1 MKQVNESNFM
11 AAKKAFCRAMGYE
24 FENLSL
30 FESAQSSAYAIW
42 MGVYEGNQEMAVQEV
57 IKMMENGE
65 LEKILISIKKQLENE
80 N

>member
-30 FESAQSSAYAIW
+30 
-42 MGVYEGNQEMAVQEV
+42 
-57 IKMMENGE
+57 
-65 LEKILISIKKQLENE
+65 
-80 N
+80 